1 MRVQCPKCKRK
12 NTYTTTDKY
21 NPDIV
26 PHGGMVTLRN
36 PRHKGGM
43 TFGTVKGTS
52 SIGAAFMECCD
63 CGGMLVQG
71 NRLIVLPEELPLPV
85 DPVRARNQAVIDA
98 AFKFDDV
105 SDLTIYAA
113 AIGNE
118 KTAIAAKIEDGK
130 AVDVVRVDKL
140 PPLTCPHCGKEC
152 KSLAGLTSHIR
163 NSHGDK

>member
-21 NPDIV
+21 NPDIM

-36 PRHKGGM
+36 PKHKGGM

-63 CGGMLVQG
+63 CAGKLVVG

-85 DPVRARNQAVIDA
+85 DPVKARNQAVIDA
-98 AFKFDDV
+98 EFESEDEETVEVIHKMP
-105 SDLTIYAA
+105 
-113 AIGNE
+113 AI
-118 KTAIAAKIEDGK
+118 DS
-130 AVDVVRVDKL
+130 
-140 PPLTCPHCGKEC
+140 PLTCPHCGKEC
-152 KSLAGLTSHIR
+152 KSLAGLTSHMR
-163 NSHGDK
+163 NSHGEK